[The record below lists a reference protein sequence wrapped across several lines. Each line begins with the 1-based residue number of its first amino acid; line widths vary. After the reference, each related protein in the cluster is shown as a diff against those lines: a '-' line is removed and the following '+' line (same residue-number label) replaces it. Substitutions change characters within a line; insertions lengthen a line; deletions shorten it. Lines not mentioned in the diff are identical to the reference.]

1 MKRRFGCFFETYS
14 RRLFH
19 LAYYYLDSR
28 ELAEEAVLDVFTVVW
43 QKRETLAAAEA
54 KVFLRQYAGM
64 LRHVQDFD
72 RKKRTVSIG
81 SCAPVPISVLVQRIT
96 VACPDT
102 SISTEF

>member
-1 MKRRFGCFFETYS
+1 MK
-14 RRLFH
+14 L
-19 LAYYYLDSR
+19 LK
-28 ELAEEAVLDVFTVVW
+28 
-43 QKRETLAAAEA
+43 KRCVAAAAAGTLAAAEA

-102 SISTEF
+102 SISTEFKKNPPAVIWTGRRYISIDHFTLSPGK